1 MKAIRFSLGQDD
13 IPSQWY
19 NLLADFPEPV
29 PPPLHPG
36 TKQPVTLADDGR
48 DYDAVAAAREG
59 ALSDAA

>member
-1 MKAIRFSLGQDD
+1 VPETRWRGVVVRRYRGRL
-13 IPSQWY
+13 Y
-19 NLLADFPEPV
+19 ADAAPEPV